1 VKVSTIIPTYNRS
14 GVLPATVESALA
26 QTYPDFEVI
35 VVNDGSEDDTRQIA
49 ERIDDPRVTVI
60 HHAHN
65 RGVAAA
71 RNTGIE
77 AARGTLLAFLDDDDR
92 WLPDKL
98 AKQAPLFD
106 DPAIGLVY
114 CGVAIVDER
123 GTVTRHAI
131 PTRRGDIYRSLLFK
145 NCTSASS
152 VVVTRRACFEQLGT
166 FDEDLPPFEDHD
178 MWLRIAR
185 RYRVDFVPEPLT
197 LFAGYRHDRLNRP
210 SRAVHVYDRVMA
222 KFETYDYPSPFLRR
236 RVRAYRHYTLATM
249 HGANGDA
256 RLARQ
261 TYLRSL
267 IIWPGN
273 PKAWI
278 GLASAMAGARASR
291 ALTGLKA
298 QLFDLVSRVRAP
310 R

>member
-14 GVLPATVESALA
+14 GELLATVESALA

-35 VVNDGSEDDTRQIA
+35 VVNDGSDDDTREVA
-49 ERIDDPRVTVI
+49 EGIDDPRVTVI
-60 HHAHN
+60 HHPHN

-71 RNTGIE
+71 RNTGIG
-77 AARGTLLAFLDDDDR
+77 AARGVLLAFLDDDDR
-92 WLPDKL
+92 WMPDKL
-98 AKQAPLFD
+98 AKQVPLFA

-123 GTVTRHAI
+123 GKVAWQVL
-131 PTRRGDIYRSLLFK
+131 PTRRGDIYKALLFK
-145 NCTSASS
+145 NYPLTGS

-166 FDEDLPPFEDHD
+166 FDQKLPPFEDHD

-185 RYRVDFVPEPLT
+185 RYRVDFVPEALT
-197 LFAGYRHDRLNRP
+197 LFAGFWHDRLNRP
-210 SRAVHVYDRVMA
+210 SQAVHVYHRVIE
-222 KFETYDYPSPFLRR
+222 KLETYEYPSLLCRR

-256 RLARQ
+256 RLALQ
-261 TYLRSL
+261 SYFRSL
-267 IIWPGN
+267 AIWPGN

-278 GLASAMAGARASR
+278 GLMLAVAGQRASR
-291 ALTGLKA
+291 ALTRLKA
-298 QLFDLVSRVRAP
+298 RLLALVNGVRAS